1 MKIRE
6 LLPESLGRNNQIISE
21 GLMGGKDWQ
30 NETGKYLYPFIEGIK
45 NRVTYA
51 FNIGYKPANKKKG
64 SQSQSGRNF
73 LGKIKDPE
81 TLTKLIKRAN
91 RTGDWSGI
99 MFDVDVVDDEN
110 PDQLTNEVVKNVRLG
125 NIYKDEKIKG
135 EIKPNMGNVSEA
147 LLGCAVAAKFQK
159 EGGIVTEK
167 DLADMGRHLAQ
178 NNGVIQIQAGK
189 DTLVFKVSIPFL
201 DKKIFY
207 AWLGEGKRTLEDYKV
222 PQESID
228 LIKRRVKASV
238 DYANT
243 SKRVSTAVLEAI
255 NDPRNNKIDVI
266 SDGGEKENQSTTKV
280 DLRILIDGQP
290 TAKRLLS
297 IKAGNVA
304 QAGQVTGVNFE
315 HADEFFNTTVGL
327 NLPQTLRKYFNHI
340 EKGSR
345 DVEDEKEYNFDNGY
359 YRAFDFAFK
368 QLTSR
373 AKTDQVNLVEDIY
386 QGLLTHLTRNEEGVE
401 MVILDPDDK
410 KAFRELSFGSDF
422 EQALRQL
429 QIVVTQSNRKLGYN
443 ISIYGFPIGS
453 IAKKYIPSRKDADS
467 KLIDLTSQ
475 FKDGSI
481 RNMLAMGS
489 LLKHIADIETY
500 IEQQSEEEP
509 EQVVPKKGSAVTP
522 AKSLPVQKQPTP
534 AANTQPQK
542 FTSKAPV
549 GSTPPQKIG
558 NNVPMG
564 SIPSQ
569 GTQ

>member
-1 MKIRE
+1 MRARE
-6 LLPESLGRNNQIISE
+6 FLSETKSSVLE

-30 NETGKYLYPFIEGIK
+30 NKTGKYLLPFIEGIK
-45 NRVTYA
+45 NRITYA
-51 FNIGYKPANKKKG
+51 FNIGYKATDKKKG
-64 SQSQSGRNF
+64 TQSQSGRNF
-73 LGKIKDPE
+73 LGKIKDPQSVTE
-81 TLTKLIKRAN
+81 LITNAFES
-91 RTGDWSGI
+91 GDWSKI

-147 LLGCAVAAKFQK
+147 LLGCAVAAKFYK
-159 EGGIVTEK
+159 EGGIITEK
-167 DLADMGRHLAQ
+167 ELVDMGRHLAQ

-189 DTLVFKVSIPFL
+189 DTLIFKVSIPFL

-222 PQESID
+222 PQQSID
-228 LIKRRVKASV
+228 LIKRRVTASLE
-238 DYANT
+238 YANT
-243 SKRVSTAVLEAI
+243 SKRVASAITEAI

-297 IKAGNVA
+297 IKAGDVA

-315 HADEFFNTTVGL
+315 HANEFFSTTVGL
-327 NLPQTLRKYFNHI
+327 TLPQTIRRYFNHI

-345 DVEDEKEYNFDNGY
+345 NVKDEKKYNFDNGY
-359 YRAFDFAFK
+359 FLAFEYAFK
-368 QLTSR
+368 QLKSR
-373 AKTDQVNLVEDIY
+373 ANNDQVNLVEDIY
-386 QGLLTHLTRNEEGVE
+386 KGLLHHLTRNEEGVE

-429 QIVVTQSNRKLGYN
+429 QIVVTESNREMGYN
-443 ISIYGFPIGS
+443 ISIYGFPVGS

-500 IEQQSEEEP
+500 IEQSKEEP
-509 EQVVPKKGSAVTP
+509 KQAAPAPTVAPVTTATTQTVPGVA
-522 AKSLPVQKQPTP
+522 PVQDT
-534 AANTQPQK
+534 
-542 FTSKAPV
+542 
-549 GSTPPQKIG
+549 STPGIRNQTRTMQGSKEL
-558 NNVPMG
+558 MG
-564 SIPSQ
+564 EP
-569 GTQ
+569 TTMPAR

>member
-1 MKIRE
+1 MRARE
-6 LLPESLGRNNQIISE
+6 FLSETKSSVLE

-30 NETGKYLYPFIEGIK
+30 NKTGKYLLPFIEGIK
-45 NRVTYA
+45 NRITYA
-51 FNIGYKPANKKKG
+51 FNTGYKATDKKKG
-64 SQSQSGRNF
+64 TQSQSGRNF
-73 LGKIKDPE
+73 LGKIKDPQSVTE
-81 TLTKLIKRAN
+81 LIYNALESD
-91 RTGDWSGI
+91 DWSKI

-110 PDQLTNEVVKNVRLG
+110 PDQLTNEVIKNVRLG

-147 LLGCAVAAKFQK
+147 LLGCAVAAKFYK
-159 EGGIVTEK
+159 EGGIITEK
-167 DLADMGRHLAQ
+167 ELADMGRHLAQ

-189 DTLVFKVSIPFL
+189 DTLIFKVSIPFL

-222 PQESID
+222 PQQSID
-228 LIKRRVKASV
+228 LIKRRVTASLE
-238 DYANT
+238 YANT
-243 SKRVSTAVLEAI
+243 SKRVASAIAEAI

-297 IKAGNVA
+297 IKAGDVA

-315 HADEFFNTTVGL
+315 HANEFFSTTVGL
-327 NLPQTLRKYFNHI
+327 TLPQTIRRYFNHI

-345 DVEDEKEYNFDNGY
+345 NVKDEKKYNFDNGY
-359 YRAFDFAFK
+359 FLAFEYAFK
-368 QLTSR
+368 QLKSR
-373 AKTDQVNLVEDIY
+373 ANNDQVNLVEDIY
-386 QGLLTHLTRNEEGVE
+386 KGLLHHLTRNEEGVE

-429 QIVVTQSNRKLGYN
+429 QIVVTESNREMGYN
-443 ISIYGFPIGS
+443 ISIYGFPVGS

-500 IEQQSEEEP
+500 IEQSKEEP
-509 EQVVPKKGSAVTP
+509 KQAAPAPTVAPVTTATTQTVPGVA
-522 AKSLPVQKQPTP
+522 PVQDT
-534 AANTQPQK
+534 
-542 FTSKAPV
+542 
-549 GSTPPQKIG
+549 STPGIRNQDRTMQGSKEL
-558 NNVPMG
+558 MG
-564 SIPSQ
+564 QQQ
-569 GTQ
+569 GV

>member
-6 LLPESLGRNNQIISE
+6 LLSESLVRNNQIISE
-21 GLMGGKDWQ
+21 GLMGGKDWK
-30 NETGKYLYPFIEGIK
+30 NETGKYLIPFIEGIN

-64 SQSQSGRNF
+64 SESQSGRNF
-73 LGKIKDPE
+73 LGKIKDPQ
-81 TLTKLIKRAN
+81 TVTKLIRRAE
-91 RTGDWSGI
+91 RTDDWSGI
-99 MFDVDVVDDEN
+99 VFDVDVVDDEN

-147 LLGCAVAAKFQK
+147 LLGCAVAAKFYK

-167 DLADMGRHLAQ
+167 DLADMGRQLAQ

-189 DTLVFKVSIPFL
+189 DTLIFKVSIPFL

-207 AWLGEGKRTLEDYKV
+207 AWLGEGKRTLEDYRV
-222 PQESID
+222 PQKSID
-228 LIKRRVKASV
+228 LIERRVKASV

-243 SKRVSTAVLEAI
+243 SKRVSSAIAEAI

-297 IKAGNVA
+297 IKAGDVA

-315 HADEFFNTTVGL
+315 HANEFFSTTVGL
-327 NLPQTLRKYFNHI
+327 HLPQTLRKYFNHI

-345 DVEDEKEYNFDNGY
+345 NVEDEKIYNFENGY
-359 YRAFDFAFK
+359 YRAFDFVFK
-368 QLTSR
+368 QLKSR
-373 AKTDQVNLVEDIY
+373 AKTDQANLVEDIY
-386 QGLLTHLTRNEEGVE
+386 RGILHHLTRNEEGVE

-429 QIVVTQSNRKLGYN
+429 QIVVTESNRALGYN
-443 ISIYGFPIGS
+443 ISIYGFPVGS
-453 IAKKYIPSRKDADS
+453 IAKKYIPSRRDADS

-509 EQVVPKKGSAVTP
+509 EQPAPKKVNAAVP
-522 AKSLPVQKQPTP
+522 ANPVQKQLPP

-542 FTSKAPV
+542 FTNKAPV

-558 NNVPMG
+558 NKVPMG
-564 SIPSQ
+564 SISSQ
-569 GTQ
+569 GP

>member
-1 MKIRE
+1 MRARE
-6 LLPESLGRNNQIISE
+6 FLSETKSSVLE

-30 NETGKYLYPFIEGIK
+30 NKTGKYLLPFIEGIK
-45 NRVTYA
+45 NRITYA
-51 FNIGYKPANKKKG
+51 FNIGYKATDKKKG
-64 SQSQSGRNF
+64 TQSQSGRNF
-73 LGKIKDPE
+73 LGKIKDPQSVTE
-81 TLTKLIKRAN
+81 LITNAFES
-91 RTGDWSGI
+91 GDWSKI

-147 LLGCAVAAKFQK
+147 LLGCAVAAKFYK
-159 EGGIVTEK
+159 EGGIITEK
-167 DLADMGRHLAQ
+167 ELVDMGRHLAQ

-189 DTLVFKVSIPFL
+189 DTLIFKVSIPFL

-222 PQESID
+222 PQQSID
-228 LIKRRVKASV
+228 LIKRRVTASLE
-238 DYANT
+238 YANT
-243 SKRVSTAVLEAI
+243 SKRVASAITEAI

-297 IKAGNVA
+297 IKAGDVA

-315 HADEFFNTTVGL
+315 HANEFFSTTVGL
-327 NLPQTLRKYFNHI
+327 TLPQTIRRYFNHI

-345 DVEDEKEYNFDNGY
+345 NVKDEKKYNFDNGY
-359 YRAFDFAFK
+359 FLAFEYAFK
-368 QLTSR
+368 QLKSR
-373 AKTDQVNLVEDIY
+373 ANNDQVNLVEDIY
-386 QGLLTHLTRNEEGVE
+386 KGLLHHLTRNEEGVE

-429 QIVVTQSNRKLGYN
+429 QIVVTESNREMGYN
-443 ISIYGFPIGS
+443 ISIYGFPVGS

-500 IEQQSEEEP
+500 IEQSKEEP
-509 EQVVPKKGSAVTP
+509 KQAAPAPTVAPVTTATTQTVPGVA
-522 AKSLPVQKQPTP
+522 PVQDT
-534 AANTQPQK
+534 
-542 FTSKAPV
+542 
-549 GSTPPQKIG
+549 STPGIRNQTRTMQGSKEL
-558 NNVPMG
+558 MG
-564 SIPSQ
+564 QQQ
-569 GTQ
+569 GV

>member
-30 NETGKYLYPFIEGIK
+30 NETGKYLFPFIDGIN

-51 FNIGYKPANKKKG
+51 FNVGYKAANTKKG

-81 TLTKLIKRAN
+81 TVTKLINRAN
-91 RTGDWSGI
+91 KSGDWSGI

-110 PDQLTNEVVKNVRLG
+110 PDQLTKEVVKNVRLG

-147 LLGCAVAAKFQK
+147 LLGCAVAAKFYK
-159 EGGIVTEK
+159 EGGVVTEK
-167 DLADMGRHLAQ
+167 DLADMGRQLAQ
-178 NNGVIQIQAGK
+178 NNGVIQIRAGK
-189 DTLVFKVSIPFL
+189 DTLIFKVTIPFL

-207 AWLGEGKRTLEDYKV
+207 AWLGEGKRTLEDYRV
-222 PQESID
+222 PQKSID
-228 LIKRRVKASV
+228 LITRRVKASV

-243 SKRVSTAVLEAI
+243 SKRVSSAIAEAI

-297 IKAGNVA
+297 IKAGDVA

-345 DVEDEKEYNFDNGY
+345 NVEDEKIYNFENGY

-368 QLTSR
+368 QLKSR
-373 AKTDQVNLVEDIY
+373 AKNDQVNLVEDIY
-386 QGLLTHLTRNEEGVE
+386 RGLLHHLTRNEEGVE

-429 QIVVTQSNRKLGYN
+429 QIVVTESNRALGYN
-443 ISIYGFPIGS
+443 ISVYGFPVGS

-509 EQVVPKKGSAVTP
+509 DQEEPEKVSAVTP
-522 AKSLPVQKQPTP
+522 ANSAPVQKQLTP

-542 FTSKAPV
+542 FTSKVPV

-558 NNVPMG
+558 NKVPMG

-569 GTQ
+569 GTR